1 MMNEEELEELSPA
14 KKLACNLIAAF
25 VILAAG
31 LFLLLCGVGV
41 IPLKVSRAVCG
52 TLLFAVSIMFL
63 ASALIC
69 RNSVSLWLGCCFLVP
84 AVVEVLVKTTSA
96 GYAQLYPL
104 YIAAPAIASLCTMPM
119 SGSYAAHG
127 KSMLFFGLIAGLF
140 GLESSGLVGW
150 GVVLPLV
157 VVFVGLMVVYVA
169 VMLARDEKSEEEEDN
184 A

>member
-1 MMNEEELEELSPA
+1 MSEKTDELNLTR
-14 KKLACNLIAAF
+14 KQRLAGNLTAGGC
-25 VILAAG
+25 VIAAG
-31 LFLLLCGVGV
+31 LILLLAGTGV
-41 IPLKVSRAVCG
+41 IPASVRQLAVPV
-52 TLLFAVSIMFL
+52 LLSAVG
-63 ASALIC
+63 AALILTALIQ
-69 RNSVSLWLGCCFLVP
+69 RNSVSLWISFLFLVP
-84 AVVEVLVKTTSA
+84 ALVSFLAAFTPA

-169 VMLARDEKSEEEEDN
+169 VMLARKEKSEEEEDN

>member
-104 YIAAPAIASLCTMPM
+104 YIAIPAVASLVTMVYTRAFISHLPVV
-119 SGSYAAHG
+119 
-127 KSMLFFGLIAGLF
+127 LLF
-140 GLESSGLVGW
+140 GVPAAIFALKSGGVVGW
-150 GVVLPLV
+150 AV
-157 VVFVGLMVVYVA
+157 VVPVLVIYAGVL
-169 VMLARDEKSEEEEDN
+169 MLALALKKRRENDDE